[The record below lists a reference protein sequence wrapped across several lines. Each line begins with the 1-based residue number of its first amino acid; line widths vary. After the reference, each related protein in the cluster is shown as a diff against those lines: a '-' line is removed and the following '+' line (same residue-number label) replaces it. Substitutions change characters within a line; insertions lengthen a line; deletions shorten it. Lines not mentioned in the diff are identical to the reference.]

1 MNDVMN
7 DLLEQEILDLPV
19 LTEQVSLPDS
29 LLGNASIVEA
39 SIEVPVLTDLA
50 IAPFDPPM
58 DLPLDLPMEAPPIL
72 TDIVEPAPLVVVDAH
87 SLPNL
92 LKAAG
97 DGFRLEILR
106 VLAQDSF
113 GVLELCRVFA
123 AKQSGM
129 SHHLKVLTSAGLLST
144 RREGNS
150 IFYRRSYLVP
160 DSPLANLQQALF
172 ASIDQMPISD
182 AVVTQLRE
190 LEQERSLASQQF
202 FAENAH
208 KFREQQDLIASYPV
222 YAEHVIQLL
231 NSTPLRNWNLA
242 LEVGPGEG
250 EFLPV
255 LAQKFSQV
263 VALDSSAE
271 MLNKSKDFSQKQNLR
286 SMEFIH
292 GDTHVLAEKKVLADC
307 IVVNMVLHH
316 TPSPA
321 DIFQDLSKAL
331 APGGA
336 LLICDLCRHEQA
348 WAREAC
354 GDLWQGFE
362 PQDFSRWAS
371 AANLNEGQ
379 SVYFALR
386 NGFQIQLRQFFKP
399 ANF

>member
-1 MNDVMN
+1 MN
-7 DLLEQEILDLPV
+7 DLIEQESLDLPA
-19 LTEQVSLPDS
+19 LTEQVSLSEALIIDAS
-29 LLGNASIVEA
+29 LIKAPQ
-39 SIEVPVLTDLA
+39 IEEPVLTDLA
-50 IAPFDPPM
+50 VALV
-58 DLPLDLPMEAPPIL
+58 DLPLEAPPIL
-72 TDIVEPAPLVVVDAH
+72 TDIVEPAPVAVVDAQ

-113 GVLELCRVFA
+113 GVLELCRIFE

-150 IFYRRSYLVP
+150 IFYRRAYLVP
-160 DSPLANLQQALF
+160 DSPLASLQQALF
-172 ASIDQMPISD
+172 SSIDQMPITD
-182 AVVTQLRE
+182 AVQTQLRE
-190 LEQERSLASQQF
+190 LEQERSLASQHF

-222 YAEHVIQLL
+222 YAEHMIQLL
-231 NSTPLRNWNLA
+231 NNTPLRNWSLA

-271 MLNKSKDFSQKQNLR
+271 MLSKSKDHIENYRKAQKQNLR

-292 GDTHVLAEKKVLADC
+292 GDTHVLTEKKVLADC

-362 PQDFSRWAS
+362 PQDFSRWAA

>member
-1 MNDVMN
+1 MNE
-7 DLLEQEILDLPV
+7 LLEQEDLDLPV
-19 LTEQVSLPDS
+19 LTEQVHLAESPS
-29 LLGNASIVEA
+29 SVAIVAEG
-39 SIEVPVLTDLA
+39 
-50 IAPFDPPM
+50 
-58 DLPLDLPMEAPPIL
+58 LDDTLELPPIL
-72 TDIVEPAPLVVVDAH
+72 TDIVEPPPQPAVDAQ

-113 GVLELCRVFA
+113 GVLELCRIFN

-160 DSPLANLQQALF
+160 DSPLASLQQALF
-172 ASIDQMPISD
+172 TSIDQLPVAES
-182 AVVTQLRE
+182 VQTQLRE
-190 LEQERSLASQQF
+190 LEEERSLASQQF

-222 YAEHVIQLL
+222 YAEHMTQLL
-231 NSTPLRNWNLA
+231 NNTPLRNWTLA

-271 MLNKSKDFSQKQNLR
+271 MLKKSREHSQKHNLR
-286 SMEFIH
+286 GMEFIH
-292 GDTHVLAEKKVLADC
+292 GDTHLLAEKKVLADC

-316 TPSPA
+316 THSPA

-348 WAREAC
+348 WAKEAC
-354 GDLWQGFE
+354 GDLWQGFD
-362 PQDFSRWAS
+362 PQDFSRWAG

>member
-1 MNDVMN
+1 MN
-7 DLLEQEILDLPV
+7 DLIEPENLNLPLLTDEV
-19 LTEQVSLPDS
+19 LITEPPTLLTE
-29 LLGNASIVEA
+29 AAISI
-39 SIEVPVLTDLA
+39 
-50 IAPFDPPM
+50 DPT
-58 DLPLDLPMEAPPIL
+58 LDAPPIL
-72 TDIVEPAPLVVVDAH
+72 TDIVEPAPVPVVDGQ

-113 GVLELCRVFA
+113 GVLELCRIFA

-150 IFYRRSYLVP
+150 IFYRRAYLVP
-160 DSPLANLQQALF
+160 DSPLASLQQALF
-172 ASIDQMPISD
+172 ASVDQLPITD
-182 AVVTQLRE
+182 AVQTQLQE
-190 LEQERSLASQQF
+190 LERERSLASQHF

-222 YAEHVIQLL
+222 YAEHMTQLL
-231 NSTPLRNWNLA
+231 NNTPLRNWNLA

-255 LAQKFSQV
+255 LAHKFSQV

-271 MLNKSKDFSQKQNLR
+271 MLKKSRDYSSKHNLR

-292 GDTHVLAEKKVLADC
+292 GDTHVLAGKKVLADC

-321 DIFQDLSKAL
+321 DIFQDLSKSL

-362 PQDFSRWAS
+362 PQDFSRWGN
-371 AANLNEGQ
+371 AAGLIEGQ

-399 ANF
+399 TNYS

>member
-1 MNDVMN
+1 MN
-7 DLLEQEILDLPV
+7 DLIEPENLDLP
-19 LTEQVSLPDS
+19 L
-29 LLGNASIVEA
+29 
-39 SIEVPVLTDLA
+39 LTDEVL
-50 IAPFDPPM
+50 ITEPPTLVM
-58 DLPLDLPMEAPPIL
+58 EALTPADSILDAPPIL
-72 TDIVEPAPLVVVDAH
+72 TDIVEPAPVPVVDGQ

-113 GVLELCRVFA
+113 GVLELCRIFA

-150 IFYRRSYLVP
+150 IFYRRAYLVP
-160 DSPLANLQQALF
+160 DSPLASLQQALF
-172 ASIDQMPISD
+172 ASVDQLPITD
-182 AVVTQLRE
+182 AVQTQLQE
-190 LEQERSLASQQF
+190 LERERSLASQHF

-222 YAEHVIQLL
+222 YAEHMTQLL
-231 NSTPLRNWNLA
+231 NNTPLRSWNLA

-255 LAQKFSQV
+255 LAHKFSQV

-271 MLNKSKDFSQKQNLR
+271 MLKKSRDYSQKHNLR

-292 GDTHVLAEKKVLADC
+292 GDTHMLAGKKVLADC

-321 DIFQDLSKAL
+321 DIFQDLSKSL

-362 PQDFSRWAS
+362 PQDFSRWGN
-371 AANLNEGQ
+371 AAGLIEGQ

-399 ANF
+399 TNYS

>member
-1 MNDVMN
+1 MN
-7 DLLEQEILDLPV
+7 DLIEQENLDLPV
-19 LTEQVSLPDS
+19 LTEQVALPESSLID
-29 LLGNASIVEA
+29 
-39 SIEVPVLTDLA
+39 VPVLTDLA
-50 IAPFDPPM
+50 VVPL
-58 DLPLDLPMEAPPIL
+58 DLPLDTPPIL
-72 TDIVEPAPLVVVDAH
+72 TDIVEPAPATVVDAQ

-113 GVLELCRVFA
+113 GVLELCRIFE

-150 IFYRRSYLVP
+150 IFYRRAYLVP
-160 DSPLANLQQALF
+160 DSPLATLQQALF
-172 ASIDQMPISD
+172 SSIDQMPITD
-182 AVVTQLRE
+182 AVQTQLRE
-190 LEQERSLASQQF
+190 LEQERSLASQHF

-222 YAEHVIQLL
+222 YAEHMIQLL
-231 NSTPLRNWNLA
+231 NNTPLRNWSLA

-271 MLNKSKDFSQKQNLR
+271 MLSKSKDFSQKQNLR

-292 GDTHVLAEKKVLADC
+292 GDTHVLAQKKVLADC

>member
-1 MNDVMN
+1 MN
-7 DLLEQEILDLPV
+7 DLIEPDNLNLPLLTDEVLITEPPTLLTEAAISIDPILD
-19 LTEQVSLPDS
+19 
-29 LLGNASIVEA
+29 
-39 SIEVPVLTDLA
+39 
-50 IAPFDPPM
+50 
-58 DLPLDLPMEAPPIL
+58 APPIL
-72 TDIVEPAPLVVVDAH
+72 TDIVEPAPVPVVDGQ

-113 GVLELCRVFA
+113 GVLELCRIFA

-150 IFYRRSYLVP
+150 IFYRRAYLVP
-160 DSPLANLQQALF
+160 DSPLASLQQALF
-172 ASIDQMPISD
+172 ASVDQLPITD
-182 AVVTQLRE
+182 AVQTQLQE
-190 LEQERSLASQQF
+190 LERERSLASQHF

-222 YAEHVIQLL
+222 YAEHMTQLL
-231 NSTPLRNWNLA
+231 NNTPLRNWNLA

-255 LAQKFSQV
+255 LAHKFSQV

-271 MLNKSKDFSQKQNLR
+271 MLKKSRDYSQKHNLR

-292 GDTHVLAEKKVLADC
+292 GDTHVLAGKKVLADC

-321 DIFQDLSKAL
+321 DIFQDLSKSL

-362 PQDFSRWAS
+362 PQDFSRWGN
-371 AANLNEGQ
+371 AAGLIEGQ

-399 ANF
+399 TNYS

>member
-1 MNDVMN
+1 MTN
-7 DLLEQEILDLPV
+7 LLAPENI
-19 LTEQVSLPDS
+19 
-29 LLGNASIVEA
+29 
-39 SIEVPVLTDLA
+39 DLA
-50 IAPFDPPM
+50 PTLDVALELPP
-58 DLPLDLPMEAPPIL
+58 LL
-72 TDIVEPAPLVVVDAH
+72 TDIVEPAPLPVVDAQ

-113 GVLELCRVFA
+113 GVLELCRIFE

-150 IFYRRSYLVP
+150 IFYRRAYLVP

-172 ASIDQMPISD
+172 SSIDQLPITA
-182 AVVTQLRE
+182 AVQTQLRE
-190 LEQERSLASQQF
+190 LELERSLASQHF

-222 YAEHVIQLL
+222 YAEHMIQLL
-231 NSTPLRNWNLA
+231 NNTPLRNWSLA

-271 MLNKSKDFSQKQNLR
+271 MLSKSKQFSQKQNLR

-292 GDTHVLAEKKVLADC
+292 GDTHILAQKKVLADC

-362 PQDFSRWAS
+362 PQDFSRWAA

>member
-1 MNDVMN
+1 MN
-7 DLLEQEILDLPV
+7 DLLEHENIDLPT
-19 LTEQVSLPDS
+19 LTEQVVLPEPSLID
-29 LLGNASIVEA
+29 
-39 SIEVPVLTDLA
+39 VPVLDDFA
-50 IAPFDPPM
+50 VGS
-58 DLPLDLPMEAPPIL
+58 LDVPPIL
-72 TDIVEPAPLVVVDAH
+72 TDIVEPAPAPVVDAQ

-113 GVLELCRVFA
+113 GVLELCRIFA

-150 IFYRRSYLVP
+150 IFYRRAYLVP
-160 DSPLANLQQALF
+160 DSPLASLQQALF
-172 ASIDQMPISD
+172 ASIDQMPITD
-182 AVVTQLRE
+182 AVQTQLRE

-222 YAEHVIQLL
+222 YAEHMIQLL
-231 NSTPLRNWNLA
+231 NNTPLRNWTLA

-271 MLNKSKDFSQKQNLR
+271 MLNKSKEHSQKHNLR

-292 GDTHVLAEKKVLADC
+292 GDTHVLAQKKVLADC

-321 DIFQDLSKAL
+321 DIFQDLSKSL

>member
-1 MNDVMN
+1 MNTSTDSKS
-7 DLLEQEILDLPV
+7 LKAP
-19 LTEQVSLPDS
+19 LTEPT
-29 LLGNASIVEA
+29 LGRSHVLAGDDTQALVG
-39 SIEVPVLTDLA
+39 VPPV
-50 IAPFDPPM
+50 
-58 DLPLDLPMEAPPIL
+58 L
-72 TDIVEPAPLVVVDAH
+72 TDIVEPSAVSLEDPF

-97 DGFRLEILR
+97 DSFRLDILR
-106 VLAQDSF
+106 VLSEDSF

-123 AKQSGM
+123 TKQSGM

-150 IFYRRSYLVP
+150 IFYRRAYWLP
-160 DSPLANLQQALF
+160 ESPLANLKQALF
-172 ASIDQMPISD
+172 ASIDQLPISES
-182 AVVTQLRE
+182 VQIQLRE
-190 LEQERSLASQQF
+190 LELERSLASQHF

-208 KFREQQDLIASYPV
+208 KFREQQDLIASYSV
-222 YAEHVIQLL
+222 YAEHVSQLL
-231 NSTPLRNWNLA
+231 NNTPLRSWNLA

-255 LAQKFSQV
+255 LAQKFAQV

-271 MLNKSKDFSQKQNLR
+271 MLQKSREHFQKVKEAQQYDLR
-286 SMEFIH
+286 AVEFIH
-292 GDTHVLAEKKVLADC
+292 GDTHVLADKKVLADC

-321 DIFQDLSKAL
+321 DIFQDLSKSL

-362 PQDFSRWAS
+362 PQDFSRWAE
-371 AANLNEGQ
+371 AAGLIEGQ

-399 ANF
+399 TNF

>member
-1 MNDVMN
+1 MN
-7 DLLEQEILDLPV
+7 DLLEHENIDLPT
-19 LTEQVSLPDS
+19 LTEQVVLPEPSLMDAPVIDGP
-29 LLGNASIVEA
+29 LIK
-39 SIEVPVLTDLA
+39 VPVLEM
-50 IAPFDPPM
+50 PG
-58 DLPLDLPMEAPPIL
+58 LDDFAVGSLDVPPIL
-72 TDIVEPAPLVVVDAH
+72 TDIVEPAPAPVVDAQ

-113 GVLELCRVFA
+113 GVLELCRIFA

-150 IFYRRSYLVP
+150 IFYRRAYLVP
-160 DSPLANLQQALF
+160 DSPLASLQQALF
-172 ASIDQMPISD
+172 ASIDQMPITD
-182 AVVTQLRE
+182 AVQTQLRE

-222 YAEHVIQLL
+222 YAEHMIQLL
-231 NSTPLRNWNLA
+231 NNTPLRNWTLA

-271 MLNKSKDFSQKQNLR
+271 MLNKSKEHSQKHNLR

-292 GDTHVLAEKKVLADC
+292 GDTHVLAQKKVLADC

-321 DIFQDLSKAL
+321 DIFQDLSKSL

-399 ANF
+399 ANFN

>member
-1 MNDVMN
+1 MN
-7 DLLEQEILDLPV
+7 DLHEHENIDLPT
-19 LTEQVSLPDS
+19 LTEQVVLPESSPID
-29 LLGNASIVEA
+29 
-39 SIEVPVLTDLA
+39 VPVLDDFA
-50 IAPFDPPM
+50 VGA
-58 DLPLDLPMEAPPIL
+58 LDVPPIL
-72 TDIVEPAPLVVVDAH
+72 TDIVEPAPAPVVDAQ

-113 GVLELCRVFA
+113 GVLELCRIFA

-150 IFYRRSYLVP
+150 IFYRRAYLIP
-160 DSPLANLQQALF
+160 DSPLASLQQALF
-172 ASIDQMPISD
+172 ASIDQMPITD
-182 AVVTQLRE
+182 AVQTQLHE
-190 LEQERSLASQQF
+190 LEQERSLASQHF

-208 KFREQQDLIASYPV
+208 KFREQQDLIASYPI
-222 YAEHVIQLL
+222 YAEHMVQLL
-231 NSTPLRNWNLA
+231 NNTPLRNWTLA

-250 EFLPV
+250 EFLAV

-271 MLNKSKDFSQKQNLR
+271 MLNKSKQFSQKQNLR

-292 GDTHVLAEKKVLADC
+292 GDTHVLAQKKVLADC

-321 DIFQDLSKAL
+321 DIFQDLSKSL

>member
-1 MNDVMN
+1 MN
-7 DLLEQEILDLPV
+7 EILDHDHLDLPL
-19 LTEQVSLPDS
+19 LTEQVHDAELPELS
-29 LLGNASIVEA
+29 EPRV
-39 SIEVPVLTDLA
+39 
-50 IAPFDPPM
+50 IAPAFEPADIPSLHEVVV
-58 DLPLDLPMEAPPIL
+58 LPAADAPPIL
-72 TDIVEPAPLVVVDAH
+72 TDIVEPASLPTVDAQ

-113 GVLELCRVFA
+113 GVLELCRIFN

-160 DSPLANLQQALF
+160 DSPLASLQQALF
-172 ASIDQMPISD
+172 TSIDQLPIAESVQ
-182 AVVTQLRE
+182 AQLRE
-190 LEQERSLASQQF
+190 LEQERSLASQNF

-222 YAEHVIQLL
+222 YAEHMTQLL
-231 NSTPLRNWNLA
+231 NNTPLRNWTLA

-271 MLNKSKDFSQKQNLR
+271 MLKKSRDYSQSHNLR

-321 DIFQDLSKAL
+321 DIFQDLSKVL

-362 PQDFSRWAS
+362 PHDFSRWAA

>member
-1 MNDVMN
+1 MN
-7 DLLEQEILDLPV
+7 DLIDQDSIDLPL
-19 LTEQVSLPDS
+19 LTEQVHLSEVS
-29 LLGNASIVEA
+29 TS
-39 SIEVPVLTDLA
+39 EVPLLA
-50 IAPFDPPM
+50 
-58 DLPLDLPMEAPPIL
+58 LEPLDVPLLTELAAAPVEAPPIL
-72 TDIVEPAPLVVVDAH
+72 TDIVEPASVPVVDAQ

-113 GVLELCRVFA
+113 GVLELCRIFN

-150 IFYRRSYLVP
+150 IFYRRAYLVP

-172 ASIDQMPISD
+172 ASIDQLPITD
-182 AVVTQLRE
+182 AVQTQLRE
-190 LEQERSLASQQF
+190 LELERSLASQHF

-231 NSTPLRNWNLA
+231 NNTPLRNWSLA
-242 LEVGPGEG
+242 LEIGPGEG

-271 MLNKSKDFSQKQNLR
+271 MLNKSREFSKKHNLR

-362 PQDFSRWAS
+362 PQDFSRWAT

>member
-1 MNDVMN
+1 MN
-7 DLLEQEILDLPV
+7 DLIEPENLDLP
-19 LTEQVSLPDS
+19 L
-29 LLGNASIVEA
+29 
-39 SIEVPVLTDLA
+39 LTDEVLVSE
-50 IAPFDPPM
+50 PPTLVM
-58 DLPLDLPMEAPPIL
+58 EALTPADSILDAPPIL
-72 TDIVEPAPLVVVDAH
+72 TDIVEPAPVPVVDGQ

-113 GVLELCRVFA
+113 GVLELCRIFA

-150 IFYRRSYLVP
+150 IFYRRAYLVP
-160 DSPLANLQQALF
+160 DSPLASLQQALF
-172 ASIDQMPISD
+172 ASVDQLPITD
-182 AVVTQLRE
+182 AVQTQLQE
-190 LEQERSLASQQF
+190 LERERSLASQHF

-222 YAEHVIQLL
+222 YAEHMTQLL
-231 NSTPLRNWNLA
+231 SNTPLRSWNLA

-255 LAQKFSQV
+255 LAHKFSQV

-271 MLNKSKDFSQKQNLR
+271 MLKKSRDYSQKHNLR

-292 GDTHVLAEKKVLADC
+292 GDTHMLAGKKVLADC

-321 DIFQDLSKAL
+321 DIFQDLSKSL

-362 PQDFSRWAS
+362 PQDFSRWGN
-371 AANLNEGQ
+371 AAGLIEGQ

-399 ANF
+399 TNYS